1 LQLRLLIL
9 RIFLILTL
17 QFSFSTSAALASDS
31 PDSATVVAEPML
43 INEAVLPPI
52 MVNPLKAKTITVK
65 LGKVIVFSVKDPA
78 IWKGKVVDPK
88 IAKFVAGGPMSTYET
103 NPSLTLLK
111 KGKTTVSLTDGKKTY
126 LLKLTVS

>member
-1 LQLRLLIL
+1 MIPTGA
-9 RIFLILTL
+9 FG
-17 QFSFSTSAALASDS
+17 SDI

-43 INEAVLPPI
+43 INEKVLPPI

-65 LGKVIVFSVKDPA
+65 LGKVVVFSVADPA

-88 IAKFVAGGPMSTYET
+88 IAKFVAGGPQSTYET

>member
-1 LQLRLLIL
+1 LRLLIL